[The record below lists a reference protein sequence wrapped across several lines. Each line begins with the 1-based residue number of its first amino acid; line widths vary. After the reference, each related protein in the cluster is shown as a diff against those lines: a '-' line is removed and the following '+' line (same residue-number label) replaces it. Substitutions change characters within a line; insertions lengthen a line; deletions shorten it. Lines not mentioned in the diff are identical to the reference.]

1 MIELENISKAFLD
14 KSLFNNLSYT
24 FVSGQSYALIG
35 PSGCGKST
43 LLNIIGK
50 LEQVDQG
57 KVLVNDSPIN
67 QIKERDY
74 FKSYISYLFQNYG
87 LIENKTIKDN
97 LDLSFIGKK
106 ATSSEKQIKIDE
118 SLKQVNLNL
127 DINRKVFTLSGGEY
141 QRVAIAKT
149 ILKDSPIILA
159 DEPTASLDEK
169 NSIEIMD
176 LILSL
181 QLNKLI
187 IIATHDP
194 SVFKRVD
201 HIITLEKEG

>member
-1 MIELENISKAFLD
+1 M
-14 KSLFNNLSYT
+14 
-24 FVSGQSYALIG
+24 
-35 PSGCGKST
+35 
-43 LLNIIGK
+43 
-50 LEQVDQG
+50 
-57 KVLVNDSPIN
+57 
-67 QIKERDY
+67 
-74 FKSYISYLFQNYG
+74 
-87 LIENKTIKDN
+87 IENKTIKDN

-118 SLKQVNLNL
+118 SLKKVNLNL